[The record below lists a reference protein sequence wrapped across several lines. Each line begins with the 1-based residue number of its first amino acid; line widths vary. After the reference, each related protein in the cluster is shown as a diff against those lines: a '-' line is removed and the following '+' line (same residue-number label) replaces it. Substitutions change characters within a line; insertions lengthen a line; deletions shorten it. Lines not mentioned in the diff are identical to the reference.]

1 MRIIKLH
8 RVSVNLMGLFF
19 KREKS
24 KKGKVKNRIA
34 LLKRENQNSKNQHC
48 AIGATIQNSKIKIQK
63 SYSLSHSP
71 PSPTGRGEPRSGAG
85 GGL

>member
-48 AIGATIQNSKIKIQK
+48 AIGATIQNSTFKTQN
-63 SYSLSHSP
+63 SYSLGYSLP
-71 PSPTGRGEPRSGAG
+71 ALRGGASRFSGAG
-85 GGL
+85 VGL